1 MKLLTELIL
10 RVVLIVTI
18 IDVIE
23 FYIILRNNGVI
34 TVPLAI
40 GFIVVTIVPLVIS
53 IWFSLYKRGI
63 K

>member
-18 IDVIE
+18 TDVLE
-23 FYIILRNNGVI
+23 FYVILRNHGVI

-40 GFIVVTIVPLVIS
+40 GIIVVTIVPLVIS
-53 IWFSLYKRGI
+53 IWFSLYRRGI

>member
-18 IDVIE
+18 TDVLE
-23 FYIILRNNGVI
+23 FYIILRNQVVI
-34 TVPLAI
+34 TVPLVI
-40 GFIVVTIVPLVIS
+40 GIIVVTIVPLIIS

>member
-18 IDVIE
+18 TDVIE
-23 FYIILRNNGVI
+23 FYIILRNQVII
-34 TVPLAI
+34 TVPLVI
-40 GFIVVTIVPLVIS
+40 GIIVVTIVPLVIS